1 MECVMDFF
9 LKIVEEKIRE
19 AMEKGEFDDLPG
31 KGKPLAFDAAA
42 VPEDKRL
49 AYKVLKNAGCLPPE
63 LELKKEIVALR
74 ELISAID
81 DGAEKAEKTR
91 ELDFKLM
98 RFGIMMKRPF
108 NLDESPEY
116 REKII
121 EKLPG

>member
-1 MECVMDFF
+1 MDFF
-9 LKIVEEKIRE
+9 LRIVEEKIRE

-31 KGKPLAFDAAA
+31 KGRPLAFDDDA

-49 AYKVLKNAGCLPPE
+49 AYKVLKNAGCIPPE
-63 LELKKEIVALR
+63 LELKKEILRLR

-81 DGAEKAEKTR
+81 DGVDKAEKLR
-91 ELDFKLM
+91 ELDYKLM

-116 REKII
+116 REKITG
-121 EKLPG
+121 KLTG